1 MTSWVRSKIIP
12 GLTKTKRDE
21 LDVRWKTTNAGF
33 CYQFNNY
40 FYHVNYAR
48 RIGKRIEVQEF
59 PNCISDS
66 YPLIS
71 STFAAA
77 DISGVS
83 FVESVEGRIPQM
95 LHVKVFDQN
104 TRTPPAT
111 LQANAREI
119 LKWNPALEAQLQGIV
134 ATTGLPATFD
144 LGIHIRSGDKIATKE
159 MKAISIDRYVREIE
173 AYLASSGLKSLRI
186 FVMSDNSEM
195 LEQLKK
201 RARGPFNFYTIESKH
216 AVGGHT
222 QSEFNARPFDE
233 KFSEFMVFLTELY
246 IMQRI
251 PALVVTLTSNVGKF
265 LYLTARP
272 RFFKSL
278 DVTNFVPL

>member
-1 MTSWVRSKIIP
+1 MTSWVRSKTIP
-12 GLTKTKRDE
+12 GLTRAKRDE
-21 LDVRWKTTNAGF
+21 LDVRWRTSDRGF
-33 CYQFNNY
+33 CAQFNNY
-40 FYHVNYAR
+40 FYSVNYAK
-48 RIGKRIEVQEF
+48 RIGKGIEVQEF

-66 YPLIS
+66 YPLLS
-71 STFAAA
+71 STFVT
-77 DISGVS
+77 DISGVN
-83 FVESVEGRIPQM
+83 FVNSVEGRIPPM

-111 LQANAREI
+111 LQANAKEI
-119 LKWNPALEAQLQGIV
+119 LKWNPALETQIQGILG
-134 ATTGLPATFD
+134 TTGLPAGFD
-144 LGIHIRSGDKIATKE
+144 LGIHIRSGDKVATKE

-201 RARGPFNFYTIESKH
+201 RAKGPFNFYTIESKH
-216 AVGGHT
+216 AAGGHT

-233 KFSEFMVFLTELY
+233 KFNEYMVFLTELY

-251 PALVVTLTSNVGKF
+251 PALIVTLSSNVGKF
-265 LYLTARP
+265 LYLTAKYRT
-272 RFFKSL
+272 FKSL
-278 DVTNFVPL
+278 DVVNFVPL